1 MKNQRNRKLTDAEK
15 EKQFERLIDWA
26 YRKVY
31 EVKEENWE
39 TEYNKTDALT
49 NIAIEKAKNS
59 NYLRFRSSVNKYLL

>member
-31 EVKEENWE
+31 EVKEEN
-39 TEYNKTDALT
+39 
-49 NIAIEKAKNS
+49 
-59 NYLRFRSSVNKYLL
+59 